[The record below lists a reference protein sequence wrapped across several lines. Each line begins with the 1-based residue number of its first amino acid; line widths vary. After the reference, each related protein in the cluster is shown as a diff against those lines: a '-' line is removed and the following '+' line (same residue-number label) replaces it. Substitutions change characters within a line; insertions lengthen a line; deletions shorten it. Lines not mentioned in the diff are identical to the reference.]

1 MKNKVVAIFL
11 LALGA
16 VFLFVLGQRDVVGQQ
31 KPGVAQVTATTSPAS
46 TKNPLEETLID
57 LEKRSW
63 VAWQSR
69 DGKFFDGFL
78 SNDHIE
84 VGLGGLASKAEVVKM
99 VGSPICT
106 VKSYSV
112 DKFKCTQI
120 DTNVAVLNYYAAQDT
135 VCNGQPV
142 PSPVWVSSVF
152 AKRGD
157 RWVNVLYQHSEAMK
171 PKQSKT

>member
-1 MKNKVVAIFL
+1 MKSKVIAVFF
-11 LALGA
+11 ALGA
-16 VFLFVLGQRDVVGQQ
+16 VFLFVLGQRSVVGQQ
-31 KPGVAQVTATTSPAS
+31 KPAVAEATAATSPTS
-46 TKNPLEETLID
+46 TMGPLEETLID

-69 DGKFFDGFL
+69 DGKFFDEFL
-78 SNDHIE
+78 SEDHIE
-84 VGLGGLASKAEVVKM
+84 VGLGGLASKAAVVKM
-99 VGSPICT
+99 VASPICT

-112 DKFKCTQI
+112 SNFKCTQI
-120 DTNVAVLNYYAAQDT
+120 DPNVAVLNYYAEQDT

-157 RWVNVLYQHSEAMK
+157 RWVNVLYQHSQAMK
-171 PKQSKT
+171 PRQSKT